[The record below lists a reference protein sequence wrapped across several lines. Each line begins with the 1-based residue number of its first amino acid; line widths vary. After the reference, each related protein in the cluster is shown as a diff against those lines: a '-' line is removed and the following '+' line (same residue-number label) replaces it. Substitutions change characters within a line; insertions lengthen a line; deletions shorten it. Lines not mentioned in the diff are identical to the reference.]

1 MKNLYNKK
9 ILIIICGGIAAYK
22 ALELIRI
29 FKKNQ
34 CNVKTILTKGALEFI
49 TPLSVSSLTSEKVYT
64 DLFDYKNEAEM
75 DHITLSRWA
84 DVILFAPITANK
96 LAQLSHGLA
105 EDLATTVALASNKDI
120 FLAPAMNVRMWENQ
134 ITKNNLIKLVSFG
147 YKIIEPE
154 IGEMACGEYG
164 SGKFSNPLNISKSI
178 NNYFKNIE
186 ENKKFK
192 ALVTAG
198 PTREYIDPV
207 RFITNRSSG
216 KQGYAIANALQKN
229 GFETTLIS
237 GPTNLKFPDGVKII
251 KVNTAEE
258 MYEKSIINL
267 PADVAIFSAAVADFK
282 AKRGN
287 LNKIKKEN
295 FEKLELEKT
304 KDILNYISK
313 HNKLRPKLV
322 VGFAAETNNI
332 EQNSIKKLNEKNCD
346 WIVAN
351 DVSNKKIGFD
361 SDFNEVKIFKM
372 NTSKAENIL
381 LDTKEV
387 IAQKLV
393 EKISDELKANA

>member
-164 SGKFSNPLNISKSI
+164 SGKFSDPLNISKSI

-361 SDFNEVKIFKM
+361 SDFNEVKIFKR

>member
-216 KQGYAIANALQKN
+216 KQGYAIANALQNN

-361 SDFNEVKIFKM
+361 SDFNEVKIFKR

>member
-1 MKNLYNKK
+1 
-9 ILIIICGGIAAYK
+9 
-22 ALELIRI
+22 
-29 FKKNQ
+29 
-34 CNVKTILTKGALEFI
+34 
-49 TPLSVSSLTSEKVYT
+49 
-64 DLFDYKNEAEM
+64 
-75 DHITLSRWA
+75 
-84 DVILFAPITANK
+84 
-96 LAQLSHGLA
+96 
-105 EDLATTVALASNKDI
+105 
-120 FLAPAMNVRMWENQ
+120 MNVRMWENQ

-216 KQGYAIANALQKN
+216 KQGYAIANALQNN

-237 GPTNLKFPDGVKII
+237 GPTNLKSPDGVKTI

-267 PADVAIFSAAVADFK
+267 PVDIAIFSAAVADFK
-282 AKRGN
+282 VKQSN
-287 LNKIKKEN
+287 LNKIKKET

-322 VGFAAETNNI
+322 IGFAAETNNI

-346 WIVAN
+346 WIIAN
-351 DVSNKKIGFD
+351 DVSNEKIGFD
-361 SDFNEVKIFKM
+361 SDFNEVKIFKR
-372 NTSKAENIL
+372 NVSKAENIL

-387 IAQKLV
+387 IAQKIV